1 MKVFY
6 NFFSFY
12 GLGFR
17 VRVTASVRVLGLG
30 FSVRVSV
37 TGSGNYLNE
46 NFVIIYCLFCH
57 LVSRGVKITAL
68 NLVRIIR
75 SVQRTELITVQ

>member
-1 MKVFY
+1 MFS

-12 GLGFR
+12 GLGLR
-17 VRVTASVRVLGLG
+17 LALG
-30 FSVRVSV
+30 FSVRVRVKVSV
-37 TGSGNYLNE
+37 TGSDSYLNE
-46 NFVIIYCLFCH
+46 NFVIIYCLCCH

-75 SVQRTELITVQ
+75 SVRRTELKTVH